1 MKKPTRSLSVVAVL
15 FAMVLGL
22 AIPAMA
28 VDNFG
33 ARLRGFEEPPPVS
46 TPGQGFFFAS
56 LNDAETIMSYSL
68 VYFNMQGTVTQS
80 HIHIGQPG
88 VNGGIVLFLCTN
100 LAAPAG
106 VPLPPPCPNAPGQNF
121 VTGTLTAANVI
132 TQNAQGIAAGE
143 FSEVIDAMRAL
154 ASYANVHSDQ
164 FPGGEIRGQ
173 ITH

>member
-1 MKKPTRSLSVVAVL
+1 MKKLTRSLGVVAVL

-28 VDNFG
+28 ADNFG
-33 ARLRGFEEPPPVS
+33 ARLRGWEEPPPVS
-46 TPGQGFFFAS
+46 TLGQGFFFAS
-56 LNDAETIMSYSL
+56 LNEPESTLTYSL
-68 VYFNMQGTVTQS
+68 VYFGLQGTPTQA

-106 VPLPPPCPNAPGQNF
+106 VPVPPACPNAPGQNF

-132 TQNAQGIAAGE
+132 TQTAQGIASGE

-154 ASYANVHSDQ
+154 ASYANIHSDQ